1 MFDGKKQIGKD
12 GDIERIAT
20 EKNELRKSNRQLME
34 LLEQKDAEISEK
46 NATIKSYLDKIVRY
60 CFN

>member
-20 EKNELRKSNRQLME
+20 EKSELRKSNRQLME